1 MTHPRTTFLALAF
14 TLGAAL
20 PACRCKPSPTP
31 TPTAADGGATDDAP
45 PADDVGP
52 VGTVLLVTNKTKAE
66 ATVYFTFGSDSVVVP
81 STWSSF
87 CAASSALTC
96 TFQLPAEKTRILPA
110 TGAYLNATVT
120 FDNPAT
126 CGVTKV
132 EVNLNN
138 PTWYDTTDISLVDGF
153 SKFVLVEANGT
164 RLGPT
169 RGKDQNEK
177 VFGVFPFGCD
187 ICVARQNPP
196 CGIPK
201 GTTGCKSGTQYKPDV
216 PCQYQGPTKGGGG
229 KVEIVLLQPEPA

>member
-1 MTHPRTTFLALAF
+1 MTLDKHIAF
-14 TLGAAL
+14 DKHIAVIGVLSLGALVLVQSCKCRPHAPVM
-20 PACRCKPSPTP
+20 PASTDGSAD
-31 TPTAADGGATDDAP
+31 TAA
-45 PADDVGP
+45 
-52 VGTVLLVTNKTKAE
+52 GTVLLVTNKTRAE

-81 STWSSF
+81 ATWSSF
-87 CAASSALTC
+87 CTPVSGLTC
-96 TFQLPAEKTRILPA
+96 TFQLAAEKTRILPA

-126 CGVTKV
+126 CGVTKI

-138 PTWYDTTDISLVDGF
+138 PSWYDTADISLVDGF
-153 SKFVLVEANGT
+153 SKFVYVEANGT
-164 RLGPT
+164 LLGPT
-169 RGKDQNEK
+169 RGKDQNER

-187 ICVARQNPP
+187 VCTARQNPP

-201 GTTGCKSGTQYKPDV
+201 GTAGCKTGSQYKPDV